1 MRTAATTTPAAL
13 ALALILGA
21 CGGGDSEE
29 SSSSSGSASS
39 EASGGGES
47 SGGGLEG
54 VALTVGS
61 KEFTEQQ
68 LVGQMAVMVLE
79 EAGADVTDQTGLNG
93 TEIVREALVAGEVD
107 MYWEYTGTGWIALL
121 GNDQPVTGQEEQY
134 EAVKEADLE
143 ANDVWWFAPTDVDNT
158 FALARRA
165 DGAEVSTISELATYL
180 EENPDTAICAD
191 TEFANRDDGLPG
203 LGEAYGFQFGSV
215 EEVTLG
221 VLYTQIGS
229 DTCPFGVVATT
240 DGRIAANDLQV
251 LEDDQQFFPSYQL
264 AMTALT
270 PTYEANAEA
279 LDEVIG
285 GLAEVLDSDTMQTLN
300 QRVDVDGEAPED
312 VARDFLVEE
321 GLLEG

>member
-1 MRTAATTTPAAL
+1 MKRITAVTASTAL
-13 ALALILGA
+13 ALALGA
-21 CGGGDSEE
+21 CGDDADGDSA
-29 SSSSSGSASS
+29 SASAS
-39 EASGGGES
+39 EASGGGAA
-47 SGGGLEG
+47 GGLDG

-68 LVGQMAVMVLE
+68 LVGQMALVLLE

-93 TEIVREALVAGEVD
+93 TEIVREALLAGEVD
-107 MYWEYTGTGWIALL
+107 LYWEYTGTGWINLL
-121 GNDQPVTGQEEQY
+121 GNEEPVPGQEEQF

-143 ANDVWWFAPTDVDNT
+143 ANDVWWFALTDVDNT

-165 DGAEVSTISELATYL
+165 DGPPVDTVSDLVGYL

-203 LGEAYGFQFGSV
+203 LSEAYGFQFGGV

-251 LEDDQQFFPSYQL
+251 IEDDQQFFPSYTL
-264 AMTALT
+264 AMTALE
-270 PTYEANAEA
+270 PTYQENAEA
-279 LDEVIG
+279 FDEVIG
-285 GLAEVLDSDTMQTLN
+285 GLADVLDSDTMQMLN
-300 QRVDVDGEAPED
+300 QRVDVDGDAPAD

-321 GLLEG
+321 GLVQG